1 MKVLSS
7 HGETILGFI
16 LEPNG
21 KYLGQMTI
29 YFSMIWT
36 LLKYHFK
43 RGRTKI
49 LITPYLSEKNKF
61 LVSFIFYRYIKT
73 DKNKVVKY

>member
-49 LITPYLSEKNKF
+49 LITPYASDKNKF